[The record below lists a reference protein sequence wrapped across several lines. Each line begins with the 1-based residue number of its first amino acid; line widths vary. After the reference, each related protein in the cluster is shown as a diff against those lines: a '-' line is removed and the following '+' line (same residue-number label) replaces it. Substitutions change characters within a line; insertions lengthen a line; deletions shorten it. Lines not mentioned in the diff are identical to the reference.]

1 MKNNSPRPV
10 RFLIQS
16 FRSRYG
22 SIRFQFLDR
31 LILGY
36 AFLIP
41 VLILLFNGRV
51 QNDWIYLLGHA
62 AVIAGILELLRL
74 EARHGGL
81 KLPAAS
87 GGESSICKEKDI
99 WTRSLTPGQSPGHS
113 PRQAK
118 GNAPAVRFL
127 LRFLRMYYP
136 MLLLIFAWTEIGKLI
151 NLIFPFWLNRFVVA
165 ADLWLFGVHPTV
177 WIERIF
183 NRPLTEAM
191 NFFYFSYYLFVPI
204 ATFPLY
210 FKGKVQET
218 FDMLFLFFLSYLASY
233 ILFMIFP
240 AEGPRFILNHLH
252 THEPSGGIF
261 LKLNS
266 LFQSRAEIRG
276 GCIPSS
282 HVSVATTAVLACFR
296 MNRPAAF
303 ILLFLT
309 AGIAMA
315 TVYCRYHH
323 AVDSLT
329 GLAAGFLFYW
339 AGSRFLKN
347 RRNQAAP

>member
-1 MKNNSPRPV
+1 MNRIARRPFQILFQAV
-10 RFLIQS
+10 
-16 FRSRYG
+16 RSRYG
-22 SIRFQFLDR
+22 SVHFQLLDQ

-36 AFLIP
+36 AVLIP
-41 VLILLFNGRV
+41 VLILLFNSRV
-51 QNDWIYLLGHA
+51 QHEGIYLLGHA

-74 EARHGGL
+74 EARLGG
-81 KLPAAS
+81 
-87 GGESSICKEKDI
+87 
-99 WTRSLTPGQSPGHS
+99 
-113 PRQAK
+113 
-118 GNAPAVRFL
+118 FL
-127 LRFLRMYYP
+127 LRFLRTYYP
-136 MLLLIFAWTEIGKLI
+136 MLLLILAWTEIGKLI
-151 NLIFPFWLNRFVVA
+151 NLIFPFWLNRFVMS
-165 ADLWLFGVHPTV
+165 ADLWLFGIHPTV
-177 WIERIF
+177 WVERIF
-183 NRPLTEAM
+183 SPLLTEAM

-210 FKGKVQET
+210 FTGKVQET

-252 THEPSGGIF
+252 TQEPAGGLF

-282 HVSVATTAVLACFR
+282 HVSVATTGVLACFR

-323 AVDSLT
+323 AVDSLM
-329 GLAAGFLFYW
+329 GLVAGFLFYW
-339 AGSRFLKN
+339 VGTRFLKS
-347 RRNQAAP
+347 RRQQTAP